1 MKKLRINLDKVDMK
15 KMLKYCGRNKY
26 NLEYKGT
33 MFKDSKTQPH
43 EFIPIK
49 LATSFCP

>member
-1 MKKLRINLDKVDMK
+1 
-15 KMLKYCGRNKY
+15 
-26 NLEYKGT
+26 

-49 LATSFCP
+49 LATSFCPWIRWADSKVHAEK